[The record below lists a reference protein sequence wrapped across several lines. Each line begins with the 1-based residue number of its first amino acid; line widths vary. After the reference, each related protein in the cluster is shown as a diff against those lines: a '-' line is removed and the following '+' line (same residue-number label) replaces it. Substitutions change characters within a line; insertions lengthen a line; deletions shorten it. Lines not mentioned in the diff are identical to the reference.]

1 MLVLTR
7 KKSEVIQIGDG
18 IIVKVIQ
25 TGPGTVKLG
34 IQAPKDVRIL
44 RAELCDPLPGSTLAE
59 ILAHRRVLHTEPV
72 ANANEPVFDHCV

>member
-18 IIVKVIQ
+18 IVVKVIQ

-59 ILAHRRVLHTEPV
+59 ILAHPRVLHTE
-72 ANANEPVFDHCV
+72 ATATANEPVLEHCV